1 VFSQVELSLSIGTDN
16 SDMSDLLSEC
26 SDLSDMSDFDE
37 ECSSLNFDISNGP
50 PININN
56 FIIVHYNVNSIL
68 AEGRIDLLSD
78 YCKTL
83 NIDVLIITESK
94 LDQTIPNNLITIPGY
109 HEPVRRDRLING
121 RYGGGVLIYISDSLA
136 FQNRYELQSENYE
149 HLWVDIRIKDKTFA
163 INALYRPPNESQDD
177 HQMFLQTADCILE
190 KLSNYDKANYKI
202 ISSDLNFGN
211 CYSKVPILS
220 HKPLDSAAS
229 DLFSSYGF
237 QQLIDIPTR
246 FTLNCLSLID
256 LILP

>member
-1 VFSQVELSLSIGTDN
+1 MFSQVELSLSIGTDN

-109 HEPVRRDRLING
+109 HEPVRRDRPING
-121 RYGGGVLIYISDSLA
+121 RHGGGVLIYI
-136 FQNRYELQSENYE
+136 
-149 HLWVDIRIKDKTFA
+149 T
-163 INALYRPPNESQDD
+163 
-177 HQMFLQTADCILE
+177 CIP
-190 KLSNYDKANYKI
+190 K
-202 ISSDLNFGN
+202 
-211 CYSKVPILS
+211 
-220 HKPLDSAAS
+220 
-229 DLFSSYGF
+229 
-237 QQLIDIPTR
+237 
-246 FTLNCLSLID
+246 
-256 LILP
+256 